1 MAHAV
6 ATAVESAHVV
16 GLCASGACECWLRSL
31 DLLLRLDRLLA
42 KLLLR
47 HAWVLE
53 GALGRRR
60 CSIWAL
66 RSFFRECLLRRL
78 VLVLLRL
85 LYLVLRWHT
94 SRWREVLLL
103 LLLLLRVFGRRR
115 IVLLLATRWWRIV
128 LRRLLLRRR
137 RRGWWGV
144 GLAAWRRRKV
154 LLLTLMLIYRIS
166 VVVRDGRCEW
176 RTISTFLWWCY
187 SRSANVKRKMHAKL
201 TRVKVT
207 ARWWAAVS

>member
-6 ATAVESAHVV
+6 AAAVESAHVV
-16 GLCASGACECWLRSL
+16 GLCASGACKCWLGSL

-42 KLLLR
+42 ELLLR
-47 HAWVLE
+47 HAGVLE
-53 GALGRRR
+53 RALGRRR

-66 RSFFRECLLRRL
+66 RPLFRECLLRRL

-85 LYLVLRWHT
+85 LYLVLGRHT
-94 SRWREVLLL
+94 ARWREVLLL
-103 LLLLLRVFGRRR
+103 LLLLLRVFRRRR
-115 IVLLLATRWWRIV
+115 IVLLLATRWWRVV
-128 LRRLLLRRR
+128 LWLLLLRRR
-137 RRGWWGV
+137 RRGWRGV

-154 LLLTLMLIYRIS
+154 LLLALMLIYRVS
-166 VVVRDGRCEW
+166 VVVRDGRCER
-176 RTISTFLWWCY
+176 RTISTFVWWCY
-187 SRSANVKRKMHAKL
+187 SQLVNVKRKMHAKL